1 MKYIPSIAF
10 EEMSGSAKGVTAAKV
25 KSRKYIRNRGYGGS
39 TRTAFQASV
48 KAVFKQLSQAWKGLT
63 NAQILAW
70 NAAAN
75 TAEGR
80 SVLGTKSKI
89 SGSNLFMRLN
99 YWVVYCGGAIKTAV
113 PTLAGVPTPEDATV
127 VLTPAAMTFQ
137 LDDVPAESANL
148 KLVILASEPQGNG
161 ITKAYSKA
169 AAFDA
174 PLTVTVEDIDIKAK
188 YDAKYGA
195 PSAGAPKVFFKYFF
209 VNTVTGEKSGEK
221 MVSAVLSNG

>member
-25 KSRKYIRNRGYGGS
+25 KSRKYIRNRGYGGN
-39 TRTAFQASV
+39 TRTEFQASV

-174 PLTVTVEDIDIKAK
+174 PCNVTDEDIDIKAK

>member
-174 PLTVTVEDIDIKAK
+174 PCNVTDEDIDIKSK

>member
-1 MKYIPSIAF
+1 M
-10 EEMSGSAKGVTAAKV
+10 
-25 KSRKYIRNRGYGGS
+25 
-39 TRTAFQASV
+39 
-48 KAVFKQLSQAWKGLT
+48 
-63 NAQILAW
+63 
-70 NAAAN
+70 
-75 TAEGR
+75 
-80 SVLGTKSKI
+80 
-89 SGSNLFMRLN
+89 
-99 YWVVYCGGAIKTAV
+99 
-113 PTLAGVPTPEDATV
+113 

-174 PLTVTVEDIDIKAK
+174 PCNVTDEDIDIKAK

-221 MVSAVLSNG
+221 MASAVLSNG